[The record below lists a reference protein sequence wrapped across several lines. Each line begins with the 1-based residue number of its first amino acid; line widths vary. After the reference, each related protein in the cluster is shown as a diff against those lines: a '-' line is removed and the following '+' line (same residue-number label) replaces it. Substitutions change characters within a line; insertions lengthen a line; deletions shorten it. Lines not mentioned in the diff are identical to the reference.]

1 MLRLILFVQ
10 ENEQEKNGQ
19 IQVIACMWE
28 RKKRT
33 QNVVWRKVMGIE
45 NPVEIKILEGK
56 YKLDD
61 KSQIYI

>member
-1 MLRLILFVQ
+1 
-10 ENEQEKNGQ
+10 
-19 IQVIACMWE
+19 MWE